1 MKDPRDIT
9 TLQATTILI
18 STIIGVGVLPLPLF
32 AVRAGETGAPLVTL
46 CGIGIASVG
55 LFIMTKLGI
64 RHPNKTII
72 TYSEDIIG
80 KWLGKFC
87 SICVIVFFAILTG
100 LAARE
105 FGTVVT
111 TAVLLE
117 TPLEVTVI
125 VMLLLAAISARNNIN
140 VFAYIHNFYVPIILA
155 PVLIVIAVSLKN
167 ANVLYLRP
175 FIGGSFEDA
184 FLGALTI
191 AALFQGSFVI
201 TLIIPVMKQ
210 PKKAMKASMWA
221 MFISGGLYLLIV
233 VATVAV
239 FGTEEIKQLFWP
251 TLELARTTSLPG
263 NILQRLDVIF
273 LSVWVTAVFTT
284 IFASYYL
291 TIYSIKQFVR
301 LQDHKML
308 SYFILPFVYVLAMLP
323 EDIFQMYKIIE
334 YIGRIGLSL
343 TVLYPMFLLILDVL
357 KSKRRQNSGSKQ
369 V

>member
-1 MKDPRDIT
+1 MEDLREIT

-46 CGIGIASVG
+46 FGIGIAAIG
-55 LFIMTKLGI
+55 LFIITKLGI
-64 RHPNKTII
+64 RHPSKTII
-72 TYSEDIIG
+72 TYSEEILG
-80 KWLGKFC
+80 KWLGKVC
-87 SICVIVFFAILTG
+87 SIFVIIFFTILTA

-111 TAVLLE
+111 TSVLIE
-117 TPLEVTVI
+117 TPLDVTVI
-125 VMLLLAAISARNNIN
+125 VMLVLAAISARNNIN

-155 PVLIVIAVSLKN
+155 PVLIVVAVSLKN
-167 ANVLYLRP
+167 ANILYLRP
-175 FIGGSFEDA
+175 LIGSDFKEM
-184 FLGALTI
+184 FFGALTV
-191 AALFQGSFVI
+191 AALFQGSFI
-201 TLIIPVMKQ
+201 MTLIIPAMKQ
-210 PKKAMKASMWA
+210 PKKAMKASIWA
-221 MFISGGLYLLIV
+221 ILISGGLYLLLVI
-233 VATVAV
+233 ATVAV

-263 NILQRLDVIF
+263 NILQRLDIVF

-291 TIYSIKQFVR
+291 TIYSIKQFFR

-308 SYFILPFVYVLAMLP
+308 SYFILPFVYILAMLP
-323 EDIFQMYKIIE
+323 EDIFQMYEIIR
-334 YIGRIGLSL
+334 YVGRIGLSI
-343 TVLYPMFLLILDVL
+343 TILYPLFLLILDVL
-357 KSKRRQNSGSKQ
+357 KSKRRKHSESKQ